1 MKIISPTESFWD
13 FSNHLYREPGVEQI
27 CLEMQDQVGADVNM
41 ILFAC
46 WYGATRGKLP
56 QPLFERALQF
66 SSQWNNAITSALRQG
81 RRWMKE
87 TPPDTNDPDLQAQFV
102 LLREEIIKVELQAE
116 QFHENMLESLVTE
129 PASRLS
135 ASEQSDAASYNLEHY
150 ARDNGLDLKRCAEP
164 FRKLVAKTLDALA
177 ETG

>member
-13 FSNHLYREPGVEQI
+13 FSNHLYREPGVEQV
-27 CLEMQDQVGADVNM
+27 CLELQDQAGADVNM

-46 WYGATRGKLP
+46 WYGATRGRFP
-56 QPLFERALQF
+56 QPLFKRALQF
-66 SSQWNNAITSALRQG
+66 SSQWNSALTSALRQG

-87 TPPDTNDPDLQAQFV
+87 TPPDTDDPDLKAQFV

-129 PASRLS
+129 PASGLPAS
-135 ASEQSDAASYNLEHY
+135 AQSDAALYNLEHY
-150 ARDNGLDLKRCAEP
+150 AKGSGLDMQRCAAP
-164 FRKLVAKTLDALA
+164 FRKLVANTLDAL
-177 ETG
+177 GSL